1 MTGFLSSL
9 KADLLDR
16 RLLPV
21 LAVLSLALVAAVA
34 YAVLGGGSTATPAP
48 TTATTPAAPL
58 GVGVAV
64 KAAPSSAGQP
74 VAETTSG
81 SSLQRGGATRNPFA
95 PLPGAAKAA
104 SASPSSSSSASSS
117 SSSSS
122 SGSSSSGSS
131 SGQGESEPTKSS
143 GGTSPSQSSKPAP
156 AKPKT
161 VYHVAVLFG
170 TVPAGTPP
178 LSAQL
183 TPFENLKR
191 QQPLPDSMQ
200 PLIVFRG
207 VIAGG
212 KSATFTLVGEAIL
225 RGSAAC
231 LPSASQCQAI
241 DLKPGQ
247 TEELEYI
254 PPGGTAIVYQLLVA
268 SITSSKASASAASR
282 AFRGESKSGREL
294 LRHVGLTALPSLR
307 YSGARGV
314 LVFAHRHAFSARAR
328 NAARHARHKR

>member
-1 MTGFLSSL
+1 MLG
-9 KADLLDR
+9 
-16 RLLPV
+16 V
-21 LAVLSLALVAAVA
+21 ALVGALA
-34 YAVLGGGSTATPAP
+34 YAVLGGGGSTPAPPASTATSPLSTGVSASASPSARRRPA
-48 TTATTPAAPL
+48 T
-58 GVGVAV
+58 
-64 KAAPSSAGQP
+64 GQP

-81 SSLQRGGATRNPFA
+81 SAHRSAGASRNPFA
-95 PLPGAAKAA
+95 PLPGAKAA
-104 SASPSSSSSASSS
+104 SRPLRLATRRSSSRDSSS

-122 SGSSSSGSS
+122 ASG
-131 SGQGESEPTKSS
+131 GQSESESRKSS
-143 GGTSPSQSSKPAP
+143 GGTSPSQSKPAP

-183 TPFENLKR
+183 TPYENLKR
-191 QQPLPDSMQ
+191 QQPLPDSTQ

-254 PPGGTAIVYQLLVA
+254 PPGGTAIVYQLQVV

-282 AFRGESKSGREL
+282 AFRGESKTGLEL
-294 LRHVGLTALPSLR
+294 LRHAGLTALPGLR
-307 YSGARGV
+307 YSADKGV
-314 LVFAHRHAFSARAR
+314 LVFAGHRAFRRGPTWPRGAHRSEADG
-328 NAARHARHKR
+328 AANKLGA